1 MWRGKKLQ
9 KKSLLSSETKATQKQ
24 KVTCLAWN
32 TVTQRTDMLKDS
44 ITVIPTNI
52 FLFFFFKPEM
62 GWE

>member
-52 FLFFFFKPEM
+52 FLFFFF
-62 GWE
+62 